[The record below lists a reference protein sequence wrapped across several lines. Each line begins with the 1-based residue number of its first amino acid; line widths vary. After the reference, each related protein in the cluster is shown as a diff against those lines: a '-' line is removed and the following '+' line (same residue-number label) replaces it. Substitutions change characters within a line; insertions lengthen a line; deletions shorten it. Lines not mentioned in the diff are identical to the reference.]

1 MAWKIELSKS
11 AERAL
16 REATK
21 TGWSDP
27 NTYPLETAELE
38 RARLVYDGAVT
49 GSGYVRDKQS
59 K

>member
-1 MAWKIELSKS
+1 MAWKIELSRA

-21 TGWSDP
+21 TGWMEADRE
-27 NTYPLETAELE
+27 LEEAELV

-49 GSGYVRDKQS
+49 GDGYIRDKQS
-59 K
+59 